1 MTEIITTHE
10 NGSDVTMCSRCIYDS
25 TIMNIDFDTE
35 GVCNY
40 CHQIE
45 ELSQLYGTGQE
56 KGKKEWLRLVDEIK
70 QNGKGKKY
78 DCIVGVSGGT
88 DSSYMIYLALEHG
101 LRPLAVHYDDTWNSA
116 TASEN
121 IRKVLQDTD
130 VDLFTL
136 VMNNKESDDMFK
148 AFFKASVPEMGT
160 PTDLALAETLYR
172 AAYKFG
178 VSYVLEGH
186 SFLTEGVSPVGKNYF
201 DGKYIKSIHKQFGEH
216 KMLTYP
222 LMTFSKF
229 MKWLLWARIKKVRPY
244 WYLDYSKEDARAFLE
259 EKCGWTYYGGHHL
272 ENRLVAFSMSVY
284 LPTKFGLDYR
294 NLTLSAKCRL
304 GLMTQEEALEEYN
317 SAPHIEPGLI
327 KYFRK
332 RLGLSEELY
341 QEIMQKD
348 PRYWWS
354 FPTYKKRFEYLWPV
368 FKWLAAVN
376 LVPMS
381 FYLKYCFPIEV
392 PDDSDN

>member
-1 MTEIITTHE
+1 
-10 NGSDVTMCSRCIYDS
+10 
-25 TIMNIDFDTE
+25 
-35 GVCNY
+35 
-40 CHQIE
+40 
-45 ELSQLYGTGQE
+45 
-56 KGKKEWLRLVDEIK
+56 
-70 QNGKGKKY
+70 
-78 DCIVGVSGGT
+78 
-88 DSSYMIYLALEHG
+88 
-101 LRPLAVHYDDTWNSA
+101 
-116 TASEN
+116 
-121 IRKVLQDTD
+121 
-130 VDLFTL
+130 
-136 VMNNKESDDMFK
+136 MNNKESDDMFK

-272 ENRLVAFSMSVY
+272 ENAFSMSVY